1 MSKLLRTVF
10 FDKHEKLGAKIVE
23 FGGWEMPIQYSGGIV
38 QEHLATRKGAG
49 LFDVSHMGRFIFRG
63 KGALAFLQH
72 ALTNNAAALLPGEAQ
87 YTIIPNAEGGAVD
100 DSYLYR
106 FFEDEF
112 LLVVNA
118 SNRIKD
124 WDHFQSILPE
134 FPDVELIDRTMDLAM
149 LSLQGPLSKDILLE
163 LIDSGSLPEPMRNC
177 LSQVTIGGADILIAR
192 TGYTGEPVCFELFIK
207 RDDALMIWDLL
218 IEKGA
223 TPIALGARD
232 TLRLE
237 AGLPLYGHEFGIDQ
251 TGREIPIFAAGL
263 ANVAVSFSPLKGDF
277 IGKAELKKQ
286 WEARKLIRKEG
297 DFSRLEDLP
306 RMIMPVAIA
315 GRGIARAGDKVFI
328 GEKEVGYMTSGT
340 MVPKWKWVGEGL
352 ESRLI
357 DEKEMRA
364 IGLALL
370 ENNLRKGDRI
380 EVELRGKR
388 TEGVIVPYHMR
399 GEAPPYARPIQY
411 DHLFHEKA
419 AAVQTAAP
427 PEIKDLIKKSI
438 ANTVWRQRECV
449 NLIPSEMT
457 ESRLVRL
464 LSIMDPSGRYAEHKA
479 LKAFEETEI
488 FYYQGADFIGW
499 VEELLEAELRLY
511 LGCREVET
519 KVISGQMANA
529 AVFSAMVHRI
539 NFGDRKREPRRM
551 RRVMNHHIMKGGHL
565 SSQPMGALR
574 DFVARDPETEKPAV
588 VNFPVLPDNQY
599 RIDVAACRDIIANYQ
614 PELIILGK
622 SVILYREPVAEIRAL
637 VDELSPE
644 SVIMYDM
651 AHVLGLIGPYFQQ
664 PFQEGAEFVTG
675 STHKTFFGTQR
686 GIVAANYSRDDYRW
700 PLWEALQSRVFP
712 GSVSNHHLGTMLG
725 LLMATYE
732 MNHFKDEYQP
742 RVIANAKMFAK
753 ALADSGLD
761 VAGDPALGYTETHQ
775 VVINVGYSKGPEIA
789 KRLEDNN
796 IIVNYQGRPQ
806 DEGFSAAGG
815 LRLGVSEMTRFGM
828 EETDFQELAG
838 LIHDIVIKSKD
849 LKEEVKSFRS
859 RFLEMRYCF
868 SEDEFDPL
876 IEKLHRLI

>member
-1 MSKLLRTVF
+1 MSELLRTVF
-10 FDKHEKLGAKIVE
+10 FDRHVDLGAKIVE
-23 FGGWEMPIQYSGGIV
+23 FGGWEMPIQYPAGIV

-72 ALTNNAAALLPGEAQ
+72 TLTNNAAALLPGEAQ
-87 YTIIPNAEGGAVD
+87 YTIIPNAEGGAID

-118 SNRIKD
+118 ANRIKD
-124 WDHFQSILPE
+124 WDHFQSILPQ
-134 FPDVELIDRTMDLAM
+134 FPDVELVDQTMELAM
-149 LSLQGPLSKDILLE
+149 LSLQGPTSKDILLE
-163 LIDSGSLPEPMRNC
+163 IIDGGTLPEPMRNC
-177 LSQVTIGGADILIAR
+177 LSQITIKGADILVAR
-192 TGYTGEPVCFELFIK
+192 TGYTGEPICFELFIK

-218 IEKGA
+218 VEKGA
-223 TPIALGARD
+223 VPIALGARD

-277 IGKAELKKQ
+277 IGREPLHKQ

-297 DFSRLEDLP
+297 DFSRIEDLP
-306 RMIMPVAIA
+306 RMIMPVALA
-315 GRGIARAGDKVFI
+315 GRGIARAGDKVFK
-328 GEKEVGYMTSGT
+328 GEEEVGYITSGT
-340 MVPKWKWVGEGL
+340 MVPEWKWVGEGL

-370 ENNLRKGDRI
+370 DNHLRKGDRI
-380 EVELRGKR
+380 EIEVRGKR

-411 DHLFHEKA
+411 NHLFHDEKIGSDEK
-419 AAVQTAAP
+419 TAR
-427 PEIKDLIKKSI
+427 KVSDLLEKSI

-457 ESRLVRL
+457 ESPMARL
-464 LSIMDPSGRYAEHKA
+464 LSVMDPSGRYAEHKA
-479 LKAFEETEI
+479 LKAFEETEV
-488 FYYQGADFIGW
+488 FYYQGADFIGE
-499 VEELLEAELRLY
+499 VEKLLDEELNLY
-511 LGCREVET
+511 LGSREVET
-519 KVISGQMANA
+519 RLISGQMANA

-574 DFVARDPETEKPAV
+574 DYVARDPETEKPAV

-599 RIDVAACRDIIANYQ
+599 RIDVEACREIIERYR

-622 SVILYREPVAEIRAL
+622 SVILYREPVAEIRAM

-686 GIVAANYSRDDYRW
+686 GIVAANYTRESYRW
-700 PLWEALQSRVFP
+700 PLWEALQSRAFP
-712 GSVSNHHLGTMLG
+712 GSVSNHHLGTLLG

-732 MNHFKDEYQP
+732 MNHFKDQYQP
-742 RVIANAKMFAK
+742 AVINNAKAFAQ
-753 ALADSGLD
+753 ALADTGMD
-761 VAGDPALGYTETHQ
+761 VAGDPKLGYTETHQ
-775 VVINVGYSKGPEIA
+775 VVINVGYGKGPEIA

-796 IIVNYQGRPQ
+796 IIVNYQGRPR

-828 EETDFQELAG
+828 GEKDFQELAG
-838 LIHDIVIKSKD
+838 LIHDIVIESKD

-859 RFLEMRYCF
+859 RFLEIGFCF
-868 SEDEFDPL
+868 KEKEFDPL
-876 IEKLHRLI
+876 IQKLHGLI

>member
-1 MSKLLRTVF
+1 MSELLRTIF
-10 FDKHEKLGAKIVE
+10 FDKHVDLGAKIVE
-23 FGGWEMPIQYSGGIV
+23 FGGWEMPIQYPGGIV
-38 QEHLATRKGAG
+38 SEHLATRKGAG

-63 KGALAFLQH
+63 EGALAFLQH
-72 ALTNNAAALLPGEAQ
+72 TLTNNAAAVMPGEAQ
-87 YTIIPNAEGGAVD
+87 YTIIPNSEGGAID

-118 SNRIKD
+118 ANRIKD

-134 FPDVELIDRTMDLAM
+134 FPDVELTDRTMEVSM
-149 LSLQGPLSKDILLE
+149 LSLQGPTSKKIME
-163 LIDSGSLPEPMRNC
+163 EIIDSGRLPDPMRNC
-177 LSQVTIGGADILIAR
+177 LSQVTIAGADILVSR
-192 TGYTGEPVCFELFIK
+192 SGYTGEPVCFELFIPH
-207 RDDALMIWDLL
+207 DDSVMIWNLL
-218 IEKGA
+218 LEKGA
-223 TPIALGARD
+223 TPIGLGARD

-251 TGREIPIFAAGL
+251 TGKEIPIFAAGL
-263 ANVAVSFSPLKGDF
+263 GNVAVSFSPLKGDF
-277 IGKAELKKQ
+277 IGKAALHKQ

-297 DFSRLEDLP
+297 NFSKLDDLP

-328 GEKEVGYMTSGT
+328 GEKEVGYITSGT
-340 MVPKWKWVGEGL
+340 MVPEWKWVGEGL
-352 ESRLI
+352 ESQLI
-357 DEKEMRA
+357 DKKGMRA

-370 ENNLRKGDRI
+370 DSNIHKGDRI
-380 EVELRGKR
+380 EVEIRGKR

-399 GEAPPYARPIQY
+399 SEAPPYARPVQY
-411 DHLFHEKA
+411 DHLFHDEVEEKTGNTSAKVSTLLEKA
-419 AAVQTAAP
+419 IQ
-427 PEIKDLIKKSI
+427 
-438 ANTVWRQRECV
+438 NTIWRQNDCV

-457 ESRLVRL
+457 ESPMARL

-479 LKAFEETEI
+479 LKAFEETEV
-488 FYYQGADFIGW
+488 FYYQGVDFIAE
-499 VEELLEAELRLY
+499 VEKLLMDEMNLY
-511 LGCREVET
+511 LGSREVET
-519 KVISGQMANA
+519 KLISGQMANA

-551 RRVMNHHIMKGGHL
+551 RRVMNHHISKGGHL
-565 SSQPMGALR
+565 SAQPMGALR
-574 DFVARDPETEKPAV
+574 DYVARDPVTEKPAV

-599 RIDVAACRDIIANYQ
+599 RIDVDACQKIIERYK

-651 AHVLGLIGPYFQQ
+651 AHVLGLIGPYFQE
-664 PFQEGAEFVTG
+664 PFKDGADFVTG

-686 GIVAANYSRDDYRW
+686 GIVGANFARNSYRW
-700 PLWEALQSRVFP
+700 PLWEALQSRTFP

-725 LLMATYE
+725 LLMAAYE
-732 MNHFKDEYQP
+732 MNHFKDQYQP
-742 RVIANAKMFAK
+742 AVVNNAKAFAK
-753 ALADSGLD
+753 ALAETGMD
-761 VAGDPALGYTETHQ
+761 VAGDPKLGYTETHQ
-775 VVINVGYSKGPEIA
+775 VVLNVGYSKGPEIA

-796 IIVNYQGRPQ
+796 IIVNYQGRAQ

-828 EETDFQELAG
+828 EEQDFQELAG
-838 LIHDIVIKSKD
+838 LIHDIVVEGED
-849 LKEEVKSFRS
+849 LKKEVKSFRE

-868 SEDEFDPL
+868 SGEEFTPL
-876 IEKLHRLI
+876 IKKLHRLI

>member
-1 MSKLLRTVF
+1 MSELLRTVF
-10 FDKHEKLGAKIVE
+10 FDRHVDLGAKIVE
-23 FGGWEMPIQYSGGIV
+23 FGGWEMPIQYPAGIV

-63 KGALAFLQH
+63 EGALAFLQH

-87 YTIIPNAEGGAVD
+87 YTIIPNAQGGAID

-118 SNRIKD
+118 ANRIKD
-124 WDHFQSILPE
+124 WDHFQSILPQ
-134 FPDVELIDRTMDLAM
+134 FPDVELVDRTMDLAM

-163 LIDSGSLPEPMRNC
+163 IIENGTLPEPMRNC
-177 LSQVTIGGADILIAR
+177 LSRITINGADILVAR
-192 TGYTGEPVCFELFIK
+192 TGYTGEPICFELFTK
-207 RDDALMIWDLL
+207 REDSLMIWDLL
-218 IEKGA
+218 IEKGSV
-223 TPIALGARD
+223 PIALGARD

-277 IGKAELKKQ
+277 IGKDALLKQ

-297 DFSRLEDLP
+297 DFSKIEDLP
-306 RMIMPVAIA
+306 RMIMPVALA
-315 GRGIARAGDKVFI
+315 GRGIARAGDKVFR
-328 GEKEVGYMTSGT
+328 GDKEVGYITSGT
-340 MVPKWKWVGEGL
+340 MVPEWKWVGEGL

-370 ENNLRKGDRI
+370 NNDLRKGDRI
-380 EVELRGKR
+380 EIEVRGKR

-411 DHLFHEKA
+411 DHLFHDEKIGSDEKTARKVSSLLEKA
-419 AAVQTAAP
+419 I
-427 PEIKDLIKKSI
+427 E
-438 ANTVWRQRECV
+438 NTIWRQRDCV

-457 ESRLVRL
+457 ESPMARL

-479 LKAFEETEI
+479 LKAFEETEV
-488 FYYQGADFIGW
+488 FYYQGADFIGE
-499 VEELLEAELRLY
+499 VEKLLDEELNLY
-511 LGCREVET
+511 LGSREVET
-519 KVISGQMANA
+519 RLISGQMANA

-574 DFVARDPETEKPAV
+574 DYVARDPETEKPAV

-599 RIDVAACRDIIANYQ
+599 RIDVEACREIIERYQ

-686 GIVAANYSRDDYRW
+686 GIVAANYTRESYRW
-700 PLWEALQSRVFP
+700 PLWEALQSRAFP

-725 LLMATYE
+725 LLMAAYE
-732 MNHFKDEYQP
+732 MNCFKDQYQP
-742 RVIANAKMFAK
+742 AVINNARAFAK
-753 ALADSGLD
+753 ALADTGMD
-761 VAGDPALGYTETHQ
+761 VAGDPELGYTETHQ
-775 VVINVGYSKGPEIA
+775 VVLNVGYSHGPEIA

-796 IIVNYQGRPQ
+796 IIVNYQGRPR

-828 EETDFQELAG
+828 GEKDFQELAG
-838 LIHDIVIKSKD
+838 LIHDVVIEGKD

-859 RFLEMRYCF
+859 RFLEIGYCF
-868 SEDEFDPL
+868 KEKEFDPL
-876 IEKLHRLI
+876 IQKLHGLI

>member
-1 MSKLLRTVF
+1 MSELLRTVF
-10 FDKHEKLGAKIVE
+10 FDRHVDLGAKIVE
-23 FGGWEMPIQYSGGIV
+23 FGGWEMPIQYPAGIV

-72 ALTNNAAALLPGEAQ
+72 TLTNNAAALLPGEAQ
-87 YTIIPNAEGGAVD
+87 YTIIPNAEGGAID

-118 SNRIKD
+118 ANRIKD
-124 WDHFQSILPE
+124 WDHFQSILPQ
-134 FPDVELIDRTMDLAM
+134 FPDVELVDQTMELAM
-149 LSLQGPLSKDILLE
+149 LSLQGPTSKDILLE
-163 LIDSGSLPEPMRNC
+163 IIDGGTLPEPMRNC
-177 LSQVTIGGADILIAR
+177 LSQITIKGADILVAR
-192 TGYTGEPVCFELFIK
+192 TGYTGEPICFELFIK

-218 IEKGA
+218 VEKGA
-223 TPIALGARD
+223 VPIALGARD

-277 IGKAELKKQ
+277 IGREPLHKQ

-297 DFSRLEDLP
+297 DFSRIEDLP
-306 RMIMPVAIA
+306 RMIMPVALA
-315 GRGIARAGDKVFI
+315 GRGIARAGDKVFK
-328 GEKEVGYMTSGT
+328 GEEEVGYITSGT
-340 MVPKWKWVGEGL
+340 MVPEWKWVGEGL

-370 ENNLRKGDRI
+370 DNHLRKGDRI
-380 EVELRGKR
+380 EIEVRGKR

-411 DHLFHEKA
+411 NHLFHDEKIGSDEK
-419 AAVQTAAP
+419 TAR
-427 PEIKDLIKKSI
+427 KVSDLLEKSI

-457 ESRLVRL
+457 ESPMARL
-464 LSIMDPSGRYAEHKA
+464 LSVMDPSGRYAEHKA
-479 LKAFEETEI
+479 LKAFEETEV
-488 FYYQGADFIGW
+488 FYYQGADFIGE
-499 VEELLEAELRLY
+499 VEKLLDEELNLY
-511 LGCREVET
+511 LGSREVET
-519 KVISGQMANA
+519 RLISGQMANA

-574 DFVARDPETEKPAV
+574 DYVARDPETEKPAV

-599 RIDVAACRDIIANYQ
+599 RIDVEACREIIERYR

-622 SVILYREPVAEIRAL
+622 SVILYREPVAEIRAM

-686 GIVAANYSRDDYRW
+686 GIVAANYTRESYRW
-700 PLWEALQSRVFP
+700 PLWEALQSRAFP
-712 GSVSNHHLGTMLG
+712 GSVSNHHLGTLLG

-732 MNHFKDEYQP
+732 MNHFKDQYQP
-742 RVIANAKMFAK
+742 AVINNAKAFAQ
-753 ALADSGLD
+753 ALADTGMD
-761 VAGDPALGYTETHQ
+761 VAGDPKLGYTETHQ
-775 VVINVGYSKGPEIA
+775 VVLNVGYGKGPEIA

-796 IIVNYQGRPQ
+796 IIVNYQGRPR

-828 EETDFQELAG
+828 GEKDFQELAG
-838 LIHDIVIKSKD
+838 LIHDIVIESKD

-859 RFLEMRYCF
+859 RFLEIGYCF
-868 SEDEFDPL
+868 KEKEFDPL
-876 IEKLHRLI
+876 IQKLHGLI

>member
-1 MSKLLRTVF
+1 MSELLRTVF
-10 FDKHEKLGAKIVE
+10 FDRHVDLGAKIVE
-23 FGGWEMPIQYSGGIV
+23 FGGWEMPIQYPAGIV

-72 ALTNNAAALLPGEAQ
+72 TLTNNAAALLPGEAQ
-87 YTIIPNAEGGAVD
+87 YTIIPNAEGGAID

-118 SNRIKD
+118 ANRIKD
-124 WDHFQSILPE
+124 WDHFQSILPQ
-134 FPDVELIDRTMDLAM
+134 FPDVELVDQTMELAM
-149 LSLQGPLSKDILLE
+149 LSLQGPTSKDILLE
-163 LIDSGSLPEPMRNC
+163 IIDGGTLPEPMRNC
-177 LSQVTIGGADILIAR
+177 LSQITVKGADILVAR
-192 TGYTGEPVCFELFIK
+192 TGYTGEPICFELFIK

-218 IEKGA
+218 VEKGA
-223 TPIALGARD
+223 VPIALGARD

-277 IGKAELKKQ
+277 IGREPLHKQ

-297 DFSRLEDLP
+297 DFSRIEDLP
-306 RMIMPVAIA
+306 RMIMPVALA
-315 GRGIARAGDKVFI
+315 GRGIARAGDKVFK
-328 GEKEVGYMTSGT
+328 GEEEVGYITSGT
-340 MVPKWKWVGEGL
+340 MVPEWKWVGEGL

-370 ENNLRKGDRI
+370 DNHLRKGDRI
-380 EVELRGKR
+380 EIEVRGKR

-411 DHLFHEKA
+411 NHLFHDEKIGSDEK
-419 AAVQTAAP
+419 TAR
-427 PEIKDLIKKSI
+427 KVSDLLEKSI

-457 ESRLVRL
+457 ESPMARL
-464 LSIMDPSGRYAEHKA
+464 LSVMDPSGRYAEHKA
-479 LKAFEETEI
+479 LKAFEETEV
-488 FYYQGADFIGW
+488 FYYQGADFIGE
-499 VEELLEAELRLY
+499 VEKLLDEELNLY
-511 LGCREVET
+511 LGSREVET
-519 KVISGQMANA
+519 RLISGQMANA

-574 DFVARDPETEKPAV
+574 DYVARDPETEKPAV

-599 RIDVAACRDIIANYQ
+599 RIDVEACREIIERYR

-622 SVILYREPVAEIRAL
+622 SVILYREPVAEIRAM

-686 GIVAANYSRDDYRW
+686 GIVAANYTRESYRW
-700 PLWEALQSRVFP
+700 PLWEALQSRAFP
-712 GSVSNHHLGTMLG
+712 GSVSNHHLGTLLG

-732 MNHFKDEYQP
+732 MNHFKDQYQP
-742 RVIANAKMFAK
+742 AVINNAKAFAQ
-753 ALADSGLD
+753 ALADTGMD
-761 VAGDPALGYTETHQ
+761 VAGDPKLGYTETHQ
-775 VVINVGYSKGPEIA
+775 VVINVGYGKGPEIA

-796 IIVNYQGRPQ
+796 IIVNYQGRPR

-828 EETDFQELAG
+828 GEKDFQELAG
-838 LIHDIVIKSKD
+838 LIHDIVIESKD

-859 RFLEMRYCF
+859 RFLEIGYCF
-868 SEDEFDPL
+868 KEKEFDPL
-876 IEKLHRLI
+876 IQKLHGLI

>member
-1 MSKLLRTVF
+1 MSELLRTVF
-10 FDKHEKLGAKIVE
+10 FDKHVELGAKIVE
-23 FGGWEMPIQYSGGIV
+23 FGGWEMPIQYPIGIV

-49 LFDVSHMGRFIFRG
+49 LFDVSHMGRFIIKG
-63 KGALAFLQH
+63 GGALDFLQH
-72 ALTNNAAALLPGEAQ
+72 VLTNNAAAILPGEAQ
-87 YTIIPNAEGGAVD
+87 YTIIPNDQGGAVD

-118 SNRIKD
+118 ANRRKD
-124 WDHFQSILPE
+124 WDHFQAILPQ
-134 FPDVELIDRTMDLAM
+134 FPDVELIDVTMDLAM
-149 LSLQGPLSKDILLE
+149 LSLQGPLSKEILLE
-163 LIDSGSLPEPMRNC
+163 VIEDGTLPEPMRNC
-177 LSQVTIGGADILIAR
+177 LSQVTIRGADILIAR

-237 AGLPLYGHEFGIDQ
+237 AGLPLYGHEFGIDPE
-251 TGREIPIFAAGL
+251 GKEIPIFTAGL
-263 ANVAVSFSPLKGDF
+263 ANVAVSFSPLKKDF
-277 IGKAELKKQ
+277 IGRSELIKQ

-297 DFSRLEDLP
+297 DLTRIDDLP
-306 RMIMPVAIA
+306 RMIRPVAIA
-315 GRGIARAGDKVFI
+315 GKGIARAGDKIFV
-328 GEKEVGYMTSGT
+328 GDKLVGYITSGT

-370 ENNLRKGDRI
+370 DSDLKKGDRI
-380 EVELRGKR
+380 EIELRGKR
-388 TEGVIVPYHMR
+388 TQGVIVPYHMR

-411 DHLFHEKA
+411 DHLFHDEAPESAEDVSRKVTDLLKKA
-419 AAVQTAAP
+419 I
-427 PEIKDLIKKSI
+427 E
-438 ANTVWRQRECV
+438 NTVWRQRECV

-457 ESRLVRL
+457 ESPMARL

-479 LKAFEETEI
+479 VKAFEETEI
-488 FYYQGADFIGW
+488 FYYQGAEFIGKI
-499 VEELLEAELRLY
+499 EELLEAELRLY

-519 KVISGQMANA
+519 RLISGQMANA

-551 RRVMNHHIMKGGHL
+551 CRVMNHHIMKGGHL

-574 DFVARDPETEKPAV
+574 DYVARDPITEKPAV
-588 VNFPVLPDNQY
+588 VNFPVLADNQY
-599 RIDVAACRDIIANYQ
+599 RIDVDACRDMIEQYQ

-622 SVILYREPVAEIRAL
+622 SVILYREPVAEIRAM

-651 AHVLGLIGPYFQQ
+651 AHVLGLIGPYYQE

-700 PLWEALQSRVFP
+700 PLWEALRSRAFP

-732 MNHFKDEYQP
+732 MNHFKDQYQP
-742 RVIANAKMFAK
+742 AVINNAKAFAK
-753 ALADSGLD
+753 ALAETGID
-761 VAGDPALGYTETHQ
+761 VAGDPDLGYTETHQ
-775 VVINVGYSKGPEIA
+775 VVVNVGYGNGPEIA

-796 IIVNYQGRPQ
+796 IIVNYQGRPR

-828 EETDFQELAG
+828 KEKDFQELAE
-838 LIHDIVIKSKD
+838 LIHGIAIEGKN
-849 LKEEVKSFRS
+849 LKEEVKSLRS
-859 RFLEMRYCF
+859 RFLEIGYCF
-868 SEDEFDPL
+868 SGEEFDPL
-876 IEKLHRLI
+876 IEKLHGLI